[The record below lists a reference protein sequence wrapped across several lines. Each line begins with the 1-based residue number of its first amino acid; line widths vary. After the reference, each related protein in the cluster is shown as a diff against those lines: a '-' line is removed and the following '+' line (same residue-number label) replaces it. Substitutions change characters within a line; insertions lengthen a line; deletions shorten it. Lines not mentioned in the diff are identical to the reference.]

1 MPQSVYSPIRKGTNA
16 GFGKRSYHRQ
26 PVWLPMWSRHKVI
39 KPRWS
44 LPVWNAD
51 MAPTLQKI
59 PSFRSVRSLPA
70 TFRHGSRSN
79 VVDKLQRYASNVGA
93 CLSWMQT
100 GLQRYTI
107 NRNER
112 RAVALRSSVKRKSRT
127 RALLSRRHFFRSAQ
141 EAT

>member
-1 MPQSVYSPIRKGTNA
+1 MRTWLRRYR
-16 GFGKRSYHRQ
+16 RSQAFVACAALFASQNRQ
-26 PVWLPMWSRHKVI
+26 PATFRYSSQANVGHAPAHLAGPNATQAT
-39 KPRWS
+39 PR
-44 LPVWNAD
+44 L
-51 MAPTLQKI
+51 
-59 PSFRSVRSLPA
+59 RSVRSLPA